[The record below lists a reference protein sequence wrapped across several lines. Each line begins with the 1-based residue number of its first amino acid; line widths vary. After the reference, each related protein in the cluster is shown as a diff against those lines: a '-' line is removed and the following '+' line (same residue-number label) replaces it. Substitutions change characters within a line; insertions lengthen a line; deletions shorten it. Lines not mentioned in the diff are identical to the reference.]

1 MHILQL
7 LTDDTAT
14 SAGIGIGGIIGGLIG
29 YIIGVLPL
37 YGVFGKAG
45 QPAWAAFV
53 PIYNVIVLLKVVGRP
68 VWWIILLIIPI
79 VDIVIWVLL
88 AIDLAKSF
96 AKGTGFAVGLIFLS
110 WIFALILWLGSAQYV
125 GPAAEAPRTA

>member
-7 LTDDTAT
+7 LADDTAA
-14 SAGIGIGGIIGGLIG
+14 SAGLGIGGIIGYLIG
-29 YIIGVLPL
+29 YVIGVLPL

-45 QPAWAAFV
+45 QPGWAAFV
-53 PIYNVIVLLKVVGRP
+53 PIYNLIVLLKVVGRP
-68 VWWIILLIIPI
+68 VWWIILLLIPI
-79 VDIVIWVLL
+79 VDIVIVVLL

-96 AKGTGFAVGLIFLS
+96 AKGTGFAVGLIFLN

-125 GPAAEAPRTA
+125 GPAAQAPRTA